1 MQVYNNP
8 QIPNTTTPNFK
19 AIKSVKFD
27 GLYKTFPKQ
36 AKEMVDTFKEN
47 KVAMDFCKKYDTD
60 IVFYAVRKNIH
71 AVNNAILMFFN
82 NPAKKKFL
90 GIFGSKRDK
99 ISLSTYSNE
108 FELEKSFTNS
118 VNRLKN
124 FMINDKEKG
133 LLISHINNKE
143 KEINKVL
150 SLKNDELIKKQTK
163 KAAKQ
168 QAKLNF
174 KNDSKNLDQSIQDL
188 IENSK

>member
-8 QIPNTTTPNFK
+8 QIPSSTTPNFK
-19 AIKSVKFD
+19 AIKSVKCK
-27 GLYKTFPKQ
+27 GLYKNFPKQ

-71 AVNNAILMFFN
+71 TVNNAILMFFN

-133 LLISHINNKE
+133 LLIAHINNKE
-143 KEINKVL
+143 EEINKVL
-150 SLKNDELIKKQTK
+150 SLKNDELIRKQTK
-163 KAAKQ
+163 LAAKQ
-168 QAKLNF
+168 QAKQNF